1 MGKRSAAGELFLGNM
16 GSIQRETRPSIQ
28 REDQLTMETKLE
40 QIAAKARCEPKLRF
54 TSLAHHITRD
64 RVRKNLLQIPKWSAA
79 GVDGQ
84 TVEAAKESFNGW
96 IEPMLQSIHRQGY
109 SAPDIRRV
117 YIPKPGKTEKRPLG
131 VPTVVD
137 RALQRSTAEVLSA
150 IYEQDFL
157 PCSFGGRP
165 KLSAHHALATLNE
178 VIAGGKISWVLE
190 ADLKNFLDVASY
202 YTSGFFE
209 RVEEVRSNRRH
220 LNSYAFC
227 PSAIDVN
234 SLEFAALY
242 TLQDSLSRDT
252 E

>member
-1 MGKRSAAGELFLGNM
+1 MGKRSAVGELFLGNM

-40 QIAAKARCEPKLRF
+40 LIAAKARCEPKLRF

-84 TVEAAKESFNGW
+84 TAEAAKESFDGW

-109 SAPDIRRV
+109 RAPDIRRV
-117 YIPKPGKTEKRPLG
+117 YIPKPGKMEKRPLG
-131 VPTVVD
+131 VPTVAD

-157 PCSFGGRP
+157 PCSFGGRQ
-165 KLSAHHALATLNE
+165 
-178 VIAGGKISWVLE
+178 
-190 ADLKNFLDVASY
+190 
-202 YTSGFFE
+202 
-209 RVEEVRSNRRH
+209 RS
-220 LNSYAFC
+220 SC
-227 PSAIDVN
+227 PGDP
-234 SLEFAALY
+234 
-242 TLQDSLSRDT
+242 Q
-252 E
+252 